1 VTAPALALDAGTR
14 WARAASVDA
23 GTPRLLDL
31 PGFLPGEGLPLPAG
45 AADRGGALRR
55 AYAAYRTRYGTPAR
69 VVVVVPQQGRAE
81 HARRAADAL
90 TAAHT
95 ADQPPPIRVLAVP
108 HAVLALLRHRGEAA
122 PGGYAVCDL
131 GAGAAEVSVCHL
143 APGAVA
149 VTSCAGHA
157 PDGGYGAVL
166 DAALLSAAGLA
177 ADEAGLRALDAARA
191 EEGAGP
197 RLDVALSRA
206 LTHPDRYDATTVHTL
221 DGRPVPVGAARQA
234 LVRLTAGLD
243 QALAAASDGGPLPR
257 AVAVGGL
264 ARFGPLVRHLAV
276 SGPPGLAE
284 LPPGVDPA
292 SAAVLGAALVAE
304 GLVDPQD
311 RYPHAVW
318 VAAHRTEAG
327 RPLTRELLL
336 SPAGALEP
344 GGETLFAR
352 EEGRRTRVR
361 TGPPGTSAQ
370 RPVQVRVRDADGSRT
385 AQVGALTLPDAAE
398 GDRFHV
404 GVRLAVDGTAR
415 LVLEPLGAGPPGE
428 FPLGRLPLDLPD
440 TRPADRTAPT
450 APTVPSVPSDPSDPN
465 DRTAPNDGPTDK
477 EVRT

>member
-1 VTAPALALDAGTR
+1 
-14 WARAASVDA
+14 
-23 GTPRLLDL
+23 
-31 PGFLPGEGLPLPAG
+31 
-45 AADRGGALRR
+45 
-55 AYAAYRTRYGTPAR
+55 
-69 VVVVVPQQGRAE
+69 
-81 HARRAADAL
+81 
-90 TAAHT
+90 
-95 ADQPPPIRVLAVP
+95 
-108 HAVLALLRHRGEAA
+108 
-122 PGGYAVCDL
+122 
-131 GAGAAEVSVCHL
+131 
-143 APGAVA
+143 
-149 VTSCAGHA
+149 
-157 PDGGYGAVL
+157 
-166 DAALLSAAGLA
+166 
-177 ADEAGLRALDAARA
+177 
-191 EEGAGP
+191 
-197 RLDVALSRA
+197 
-206 LTHPDRYDATTVHTL
+206 
-221 DGRPVPVGAARQA
+221 VPVGAARQA

-264 ARFGPLVRHLAV
+264 ARFGPLVRHLAAA
-276 SGPPGLAE
+276 GPPGLVE

-327 RPLTRELLL
+327 RPQTRELLL

-352 EEGRRTRVR
+352 QEGRRIRVR

-415 LVLEPLGAGPPGE
+415 LVLAPLGAGPPGE
-428 FPLGRLPLDLPD
+428 FPLGSLPLDLPD
-440 TRPADRTAPT
+440 TRPTGRTAPT
-450 APTVPSVPSDPSDPN
+450 APTDPTASTAPTAPTAST
-465 DRTAPNDGPTDK
+465 DRTAPTTSTDRTAPTDGPTDK